1 MPQGI
6 VPTGFAATT
15 VQKSAFEVWR
25 VRLPGFMPDWVP
37 WTFFVERIMVPL
49 PDVTAFL
56 PADTLSMG
64 QALSLAD
71 LGATFMLAAFGVLV
85 LVVAGTILLRNREV
99 AA

>member
-1 MPQGI
+1 
-6 VPTGFAATT
+6 
-15 VQKSAFEVWR
+15 
-25 VRLPGFMPDWVP
+25 
-37 WTFFVERIMVPL
+37 
-49 PDVTAFL
+49 
-56 PADTLSMG
+56 MG